1 MSDDESSTPLLKDHL
16 SSYQVSVSVPRT
28 AASYHLQ
35 NPENEEH
42 LRSDTC
48 VALVTPAATVTHVY
62 SRRWYILFVYSLLTF
77 TQDLI
82 WNTFSPISEPS
93 KSVYGWSVADIAFL
107 TNWGPIGYIIAAVPF
122 AWLTEIKGLRP
133 ACLLAMGFTALG
145 TVLRCITYKQPAAS
159 WLIHTGQFLNG
170 LCAPVAGALP
180 PVLSSTWFPVH
191 ERATATAISSGI
203 SILGIA
209 VSFIIGP
216 FMVPSIHAGNG
227 TAPVIENVTAR
238 ARIDEK
244 GPDKGYTIYSEASLE
259 QQREDMMRLL
269 YVECGWS
276 ILVFLLMLVYF
287 PSKPPKPPTIS
298 ASIERMDIKTGILK
312 LIRCS
317 QFWLIGLAYGISLGV
332 YYCWQGILD
341 VDLSPHGIS
350 QNETGWLGFYS
361 IVGGGI
367 AGILVSRFSDLFS
380 KHLKAILLV
389 MYTIS
394 TVSFGLFTLSL
405 FGIIP
410 TKAVALYPTII
421 IGGIFLNGA
430 TPPLYEMAVE
440 ATYPIGEIIT
450 MYFINFIN
458 NIGGLIFLGVQMIP
472 GIGTDWENWCLI
484 AAVGICIPL
493 LLCVKE
499 HYRRT
504 TVDEILGKAEGELHE
519 SYEHHHR
526 ERRPS
531 ESELYL
537 SQEVVPTIHRK
548 TSF

>member
-16 SSYQVSVSVPRT
+16 SSYHASVVIPRT
-28 AASYHLQ
+28 SCHVQ
-35 NPENEEH
+35 NPENEETV
-42 LRSDTC
+42 RSETG
-48 VALVTPAATVTHVY
+48 VALIPPHSTTVTHVY

-107 TNWGPIGYIIAAVPF
+107 TNWGPIGYIVAAVPF
-122 AWLTEIKGLRP
+122 AWLTDIKGLRP
-133 ACLLAMGFTALG
+133 ACLLAMGCTAVG
-145 TVLRCITYKQPAAS
+145 TVLRCITYQQPAAS

-209 VSFIIGP
+209 MSFIIGP
-216 FMVPSIHAGNG
+216 FMVPSIHTDSG
-227 TAPVIENVTAR
+227 TAPVLDNVTSR
-238 ARIDEK
+238 AGIFENGTDR
-244 GPDKGYTIYSEASLE
+244 GYTISSDVALAQ
-259 QQREDMMRLL
+259 QQRENMMRLL
-269 YVECGWS
+269 YFECGWS
-276 ILVFLLMLVYF
+276 VFVFILMLVYF

-312 LIRCS
+312 LIKCS

-341 VDLSPHGIS
+341 VDLSPHGIA
-350 QNETGWLGFYS
+350 QNETGWLGFWS

-367 AGILVSRFSDLFS
+367 AGILVSKFSDLFS

-389 MYTIS
+389 MYAIS

-405 FGIIP
+405 IGIIP
-410 TKAVALYPTII
+410 TKAVVLYPTII

-458 NIGGLIFLGVQMIP
+458 NVGGLIFLGVQMIP

-504 TVDEILGKAEGELHE
+504 TVDEILGKAEGEFHE
-519 SYEHHHR
+519 SHHR

-537 SQEVVPTIHRK
+537 SQEVIPTVHRK
-548 TSF
+548 ASF